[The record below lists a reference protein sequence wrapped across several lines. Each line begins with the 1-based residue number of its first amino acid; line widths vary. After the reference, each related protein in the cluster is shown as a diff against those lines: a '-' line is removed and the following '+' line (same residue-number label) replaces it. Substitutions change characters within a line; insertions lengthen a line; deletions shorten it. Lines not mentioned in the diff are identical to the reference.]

1 MKVRCTEGDPW
12 LLPVGC
18 RVTDQAVS
26 AGQNLDS
33 ACFVFFFFYQV
44 LMNRKSIS
52 IVQLVWCENSSLE
65 TETESGRG
73 RERPSG
79 AGVEAQ
85 TDTSETWEQKRSSSV
100 LQTGI
105 LACSDQIKK

>member
-1 MKVRCTEGDPW
+1 MKVRCIKGNPW

-18 RVTDQAVS
+18 CETDQAVP

-33 ACFVFFFFYQV
+33 AFFFFFYQV

-52 IVQLVWCENSSLE
+52 IAQLVWCEKSSLE

-85 TDTSETWEQKRSSSV
+85 MDTSETWELKQSSSV

-105 LACSDQIKK
+105 LA